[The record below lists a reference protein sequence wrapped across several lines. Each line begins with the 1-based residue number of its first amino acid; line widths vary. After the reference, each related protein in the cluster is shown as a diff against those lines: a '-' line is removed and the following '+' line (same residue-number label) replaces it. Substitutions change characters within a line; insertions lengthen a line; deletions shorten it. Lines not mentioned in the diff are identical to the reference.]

1 MSYVETPSKSDQDSF
16 INEEVDDTLDNTW
29 SSSNVLERRN
39 ELPSEDNFEDLQYF
53 PNFYALL
60 KSLNSGE
67 LVRCLQKYL
76 GKTFKMKILCFLLL
90 FSLPHNF
97 TSCKRPCALKMFCKM
112 YSRN

>member
-1 MSYVETPSKSDQDSF
+1 MRLCFALLTLSSKTMCLKIFFFIILSYVETPSKSDQDSF
-16 INEEVDDTLDNTW
+16 INGEVDDTLDNTW

-67 LVRCLQKYL
+67 LL
-76 GKTFKMKILCFLLL
+76 M
-90 FSLPHNF
+90 
-97 TSCKRPCALKMFCKM
+97 
-112 YSRN
+112 

>member
-1 MSYVETPSKSDQDSF
+1 METPSKADQNSF
-16 INEEVDDTLDNTW
+16 TNGEIDDTLDNTW

-67 LVRCLQKYL
+67 LIMFLEQYV
-76 GKTFKMKILCFLLL
+76 GKKIISHF
-90 FSLPHNF
+90 FYFFAFPSPQF
-97 TSCKRPCALKMFCKM
+97 P
-112 YSRN
+112 